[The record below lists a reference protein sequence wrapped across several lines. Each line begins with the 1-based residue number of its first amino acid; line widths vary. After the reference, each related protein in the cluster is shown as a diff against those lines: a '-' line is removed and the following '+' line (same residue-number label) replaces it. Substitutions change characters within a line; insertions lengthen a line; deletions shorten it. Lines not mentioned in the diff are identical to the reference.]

1 MCTKTLFHSS
11 THISVCSMLSNHT
24 HRQFL
29 RIICIFCFF
38 SYSCIVTQFYALYVV
53 NIRLSYNLIENQ
65 PSYALQLSALSRYDR
80 KFIDTYTK
88 KTKNR
93 LIVVVAPFFCCFF
106 FFLFVQDFFVI
117 LCISSR
123 TFICEYHHRCAMAST
138 RMNSE

>member
-88 KTKNR
+88 KNKKQND
-93 LIVVVAPFFCCFF
+93 CCCRPVFLLF
-106 FFLFVQDFFVI
+106 FFLSIRSRFFCYLMYIVAHI
-117 LCISSR
+117 
-123 TFICEYHHRCAMAST
+123 YM
-138 RMNSE
+138 